1 MPLESFYLG
10 YQQKDLRPGEF
21 VIGVT
26 VPLATPDRL
35 LASYKVA
42 KRTEQDIS
50 AVCGAFAVDVRD
62 GHIVNARF
70 AYGGMAAIPARALHA
85 ETAVIGMQWSEAV
98 FDKAAEALSADFK
111 PLTDARATAGY
122 RLQTAGNMLRRFYMQ
137 NAEKTVPGA
146 FPVRVAD
153 I

>member
-1 MPLESFYLG
+1 L
-10 YQQKDLRPGEF
+10 PGEF
-21 VIGVT
+21 VVGVT
-26 VPLATPDRL
+26 VPLATPGRL
-35 LASYKVA
+35 LASYKIA

-50 AVCGAFAVDVRD
+50 AVCGAFAIDVRD
-62 GHIVNARF
+62 DHIVNARF

-85 ETAVIGMQWSEAV
+85 ETAVIGMRWSETA
-98 FDKAAEALSADFK
+98 FDRAAEALSEDFK

-137 NAEKTVPGA
+137 NAAKTASGA
-146 FPVRVAD
+146 FPTRVTD